1 MNKKLANAVKQA
13 MDKKASIESIDIQVS
28 VKVNPKEGKFVVY
41 MGTIDSSGIKRVLTS
56 TKAVGEMLTDYIDGV
71 IEYENQ
77 E

>member
-41 MGTIDSSGIKRVLTS
+41 MGTIDRDHINMIVGDAVL
-56 TKAVGEMLTDYIDGV
+56 K
-71 IEYENQ
+71 ENNK
-77 E
+77 